1 LQYNKVKTAI
11 NIKNLLDTIMVN
23 YIVEK
28 LVSHQPKSAKNASQA
43 KKYHVKWEGY
53 GDDEKTWEP
62 KANLSQSTIKDYWK
76 SFDTTDEKTT
86 DKTVAEEVADDN
98 ITTKPDAEDNVEE
111 YVVEAIT
118 GVSPKY
124 AKSDKDAKRYTIKWE
139 GFGDDEKTEEPAG
152 YIRKSATERV
162 TDFWKT
168 KEITNDQGDN
178 EEKTEVIISKRGRRI
193 QKVLPVESTEPE
205 PSKKKRKMT
214 PRKFKKGSSPAKKQ
228 KSAPSKLEEKNEK
241 QLINLVNKLND
252 RVEVLEARPTFKGD
266 RELLVTLSKRDDLPR
281 AVASKIRQHLK
292 K

>member
-62 KANLSQSTIKDYWK
+62 KANLSQSTINEYWK
-76 SFDTTDEKTT
+76 SSNKTDEKATG
-86 DKTVAEEVADDN
+86 KVVAEEVADDN
-98 ITTKPDAEDNVEE
+98 ITSKPDAEENAEE

-124 AKSDKDAKRYTIKWE
+124 AKSDKDAKKYTIKWE
-139 GFGDDEKTEEPAG
+139 GFGDDEKTTEPAG
-152 YIRKSATERV
+152 YIRKSAPECV

-168 KEITNDQGDN
+168 KEITNGQGDN
-178 EEKTEVIISKRGRRI
+178 EEKVEVMVSKRGRRI
-193 QKVLPVESTEPE
+193 QKALPVESAEPE

-214 PRKFKKGSSPAKKQ
+214 PSKTKKRSSPVKKQ
-228 KSAPSKLEEKNEK
+228 KPTPSKLEDKNEK
-241 QLINLVNKLND
+241 QLLKLVNKLND
-252 RVEVLEARPTFKGD
+252 RVDVLEARPTFKGD
-266 RELLVTLSKRDDLPR
+266 RELLITLSKRDDLPR
-281 AVASKIRQHLK
+281 SVASKIRQHLK